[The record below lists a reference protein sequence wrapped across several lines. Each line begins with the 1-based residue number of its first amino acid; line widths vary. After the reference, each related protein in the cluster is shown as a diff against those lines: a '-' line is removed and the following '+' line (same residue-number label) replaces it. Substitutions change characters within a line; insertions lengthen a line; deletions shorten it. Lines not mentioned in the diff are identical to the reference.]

1 MTVLDKIV
9 SLVNRVL
16 NIKPVSPVE
25 KLEQERQQ
33 EEARANELRKI
44 LEAKQKLAQSVAV
57 VAQLKSS
64 IADTDNEIAETRGVK
79 QAKSATK
86 VSQQPQFSK
95 LNRH

>member
-9 SLVNRVL
+9 GLVNRIL
-16 NIKPVSPVE
+16 NIKPVSPIE
-25 KLEQERQQ
+25 KLEQERIR
-33 EEARANELRKI
+33 EEAKAAEMRKI
-44 LEAKQKLAQSVAV
+44 LEAKKKLAQSVTV

-86 VSQQPQFSK
+86 TSQSPTFSK